1 MLHMIGYLAWKLKQQ
16 AIGFALAEKGRHQMG
31 KYNFEITEINPNTV
45 HGMILSQIKP
55 GSSVLECGCAT
66 GYMTKFMKEK
76 LECKVNIIE
85 IEPEAFN
92 KAKQYAEDGYLGDLD
107 DSKWHKFYK
116 FYDYEFDYILFADV
130 LEHLRD
136 PFTTLKLA
144 EDLLADGGKIIIS
157 IPNICHNDI
166 LVRMFYDHFN
176 YSSLG
181 LLDNTHIHFW
191 GGNDL
196 SSFIEQAGMKLTN
209 VQALGIP
216 TQHTEQRYSGD
227 IDPTLLELLK
237 KRPFGEV
244 YQYVLT
250 CEK

>member
-1 MLHMIGYLAWKLKQQ
+1 
-16 AIGFALAEKGRHQMG
+16 MG
-31 KYNFEITEINPNTV
+31 KYNFEINEINPNTV

-76 LECKVNIIE
+76 MNCNVSIVE
-85 IEPEAFN
+85 IDEEAIK
-92 KAKQYAEDGYLGDLD
+92 KAKQYASESFCGNLD
-107 DSKWHKFYK
+107 EERWYKFYK
-116 FYDYEFDYILFADV
+116 FYDYNFEYILFADV

-144 EDLLADGGKIIIS
+144 EDLLTDDGKIIFS

-176 YSSLG
+176 YSSIG

-196 SSFIEQAGMKLTN
+196 ASFTEQAGLEIIN
-209 VQALGIP
+209 VQALAVP
-216 TQHTEQRYSGD
+216 TQHTEQRYPAE
-227 IDPTLLELLK
+227 IDPELLALLK
-237 KRPFGEV
+237 KREFGEV
-244 YQYVLT
+244 YQYVIT
-250 CEK
+250 CKEKV

>member
-1 MLHMIGYLAWKLKQQ
+1 MS
-16 AIGFALAEKGRHQMG
+16 
-31 KYNFEITEINPNTV
+31 KYDFEITEINPNTV
-45 HGMILSQIKP
+45 HGMILSQVKP

-66 GYMTKFMKEK
+66 GYMTKYMNEK
-76 LECKVNIIE
+76 MDCEVSIVEVDLG
-85 IEPEAFN
+85 AYN
-92 KAKQYAEDGYLGDLD
+92 KAKQYAFDGFYGDLD
-107 DSKWHKFYK
+107 DGKWYRFYK
-116 FYDYEFDYILFADV
+116 FHDYNFDYVLFADV
-130 LEHLRD
+130 LEHLKN
-136 PFTTLKLA
+136 PFDAFVKA
-144 EDLLADGGKIIIS
+144 ADLLKDGGKIIFS

-196 SSFIEQAGMKLTN
+196 SAFVEQAGMKLTN

-216 TQHTEQRYSGD
+216 TQHTEQMYPGD

-250 CEK
+250 CERK

>member
-1 MLHMIGYLAWKLKQQ
+1 
-16 AIGFALAEKGRHQMG
+16 MG
-31 KYNFEITEINPNTV
+31 KYDFEINEINPNTV

-55 GSSVLECGCAT
+55 GSRILECGCAT
-66 GYMTKFMKEK
+66 GYMTKYMKEK
-76 LECKVNIIE
+76 LNCTVDIIDIDSE
-85 IEPEAFN
+85 SVE
-92 KAKQYAEDGYLGDLD
+92 KASVYASDAKCYDLD
-107 DSKWHKFYK
+107 DSYWFIYFYNK
-116 FYDYEFDYILFADV
+116 RDKYDYILFADV
-130 LEHLRD
+130 LEHLRNPMD
-136 PFTTLKLA
+136 VLKDA
-144 EDLLADGGKIIIS
+144 SRLLKDGGKIIIS

-196 SSFIEQAGMKLTN
+196 SAFIEQVGMKLTN

-216 TQHTEQRYSGD
+216 TQHTEQRYPGD

-250 CEK
+250 CERQ

>member
-1 MLHMIGYLAWKLKQQ
+1 M
-16 AIGFALAEKGRHQMG
+16 
-31 KYNFEITEINPNTV
+31 KYDFEIKELNPNTT

-55 GSSVLECGCAT
+55 GRSVLECGCAT
-66 GYMTKFMKEK
+66 GYMTKYMKEK
-76 LECKVNIIE
+76 MNCEVSIVE
-85 IEPEAFN
+85 IDLQAFN
-92 KAKQYAEDGYLGDLD
+92 KAKQYAFDGFQGDLND
-107 DSKWHKFYK
+107 DRWHNFFEYHG
-116 FYDYEFDYILFADV
+116 YHFDYILFADV
-130 LEHLRD
+130 LEHLINPSNTFEKATKLLRD
-136 PFTTLKLA
+136 
-144 EDLLADGGKIIIS
+144 DGKIIFS

-196 SSFIEQAGMKLTN
+196 ASFVEQAGMKLTN

-216 TQHTEQRYSGD
+216 TQHTEQRYPGD

-250 CEK
+250 CERK